1 MQMDVTLHVP
11 AIPSRKRSRSRSRSQ
26 FKQPAVVR
34 QLFGMIASVAEVP
47 RNPHSGRVFPHD
59 RQSRKSVGA
68 GRHSNFTSVASASQ
82 FQTHVSQSPSFGT
95 KQHTQLAIDVGY
107 DSSNP
112 ANASGLSDSR
122 DEIPFDEMLQQD
134 NSLDWTQLVN
144 PWTLHFKTRELEN
157 NYVCSTLLRQRVLF
171 LRLLCL
177 NVLCLTLA
185 NTQLYERQLSAVLWS
200 IILVSALVYLVFTSF
215 RRGAY
220 YIWVATRSKWW
231 YGLIQFLEVR
241 RGRFAIMCLI
251 KSDSH
256 AVLVQFLSFILV
268 GSIEFFYLDGVF
280 DCIGTT
286 TLFLV
291 TLIAM
296 SSGLSTTH
304 IEAAVRMAGIYA
316 IFAAKA
322 VLVGI
327 GASSNGTF
335 VWSSLAIYIIPMLA
349 ITALMHNVSFS
360 NDRIRRIGFLKR
372 QFVDAQLRENTAERA
387 KADYLLSVCLPK
399 SIITKLKGQVNFD
412 LIAHRHES
420 ATVMFGELKNFKDI
434 AESVGSMKHTIVII
448 NSLFEYID
456 ESIGAYES
464 LEKIKTI
471 SYKFLIVGG
480 LGGSSKHMTQMIEM
494 ALALKTH
501 YRAPRD
507 VVVDA
512 GITKRVDFQL
522 GFGIA
527 VGPLVAC
534 IVGKKK
540 FVYEIYGDVV
550 NMASRHLGI
559 AAQNQIIVS
568 DVVSQG
574 ISAEFDSESLGLVFV
589 KGKGKVVLFNVTN
602 RVGER
607 TSTTDAPAGI
617 QGKGG
622 GGLSSKWKRVN
633 LAKIIRD
640 NPLAPAATKP
650 PQPLSAGI
658 SGPAAAAFGGGPGI
672 PTLHDRSPSSHLMRV
687 PTSKL
692 IAPQGSLAKH
702 LADVDDVTSR
712 NGSRNNLTTLPVYGG
727 ANATAQANA
736 AYNNRKRFSMLVT
749 TVIARSMSRYDRPG
763 GAAPPAHTAPQQQAL
778 GAPQS
783 NRLHG
788 SQSGTDLKSLLL
800 ATRHNASAAHTDGG
814 PSSTGN
820 PPASDGSSAPRFAE
834 LDNMPECDEEG
845 GQEGELNNSGTH
857 GKHSGRLSSTAIP
870 DSRRKSVNAAAG
882 GSHTGS
888 HAHLEQSGL
897 THSASG
903 LHFSPSLNNMPHD
916 VLGHI
921 THSNALSA
929 VVSPRSTIGRS
940 SERRR
945 SRGFSINQIHFFNKP
960 DEPSGGGGNGDVS
973 QASRQPEPRRGS
985 IFSAKGFG
993 LHRKTKR
1000 AVIMEDSENE
1010 DEEADDRGESSPSK
1024 AASAQPSVA
1033 FAPDTRAAS
1042 GSAAAS
1048 SKKPETKNS
1057 FDSDSDSNSDGL
1069 LSDAYGSIGDSVPK
1083 RLKSVVRASTMRA
1096 SRVAPQ
1102 GGVRAASA
1110 TIDNDNADNDDAPSG
1125 SALKRQLTARE
1136 DAQLMQTSIEAR
1148 EVVTDV
1154 VMRMCEKVEELGGS
1168 GNAEDTMRRYMKVI
1182 YTEMNMHTLQFLNN
1196 ALEEQ
1201 FICDFVTATWKVY
1214 MHSVA
1219 GILILQVLLVA
1230 LGGVSLYVKSGGNLL
1245 SSPVAFAILVGCL
1258 GVTALVAVGSVLM
1271 ALWAR
1276 EVENPLTA
1284 FHVRFFHFIVLVV
1297 TIAVCAIAVTLPMIG
1312 LAEYE
1317 FMTGGTVPQLA
1328 AYSILRMQGMP
1339 FHFKTRAAA
1348 LLGITLLVMQHLL
1361 GQTTG
1366 HITATVVFMSGILYI
1381 CLIRSMRA
1389 TRIEYL
1395 LDVIMETQSDLLWEE
1410 IEKCSKLLHIV
1421 LPETVITRLVDEPTS
1436 IVYEELESI
1445 SVLFLDIVSFTVMSG
1460 DKEPIIIVEMLNT
1473 LFTFFDSVTDEY
1485 HVEKGNHINIAADSL
1500 LVPLHLQITTIGDA
1514 YVACSSFKNDLDPSL
1529 GAALM
1534 CMVALQMQAYV
1545 EQTFNSLSFVINNFP
1560 SRVSIRIGVNSGS
1573 CYAAIMGG
1581 PKNFRYN
1588 VLGDTVDLAERL
1600 QEVAP
1605 PGKVCISPS
1614 TRSLIIEDEAF
1625 VTTLHDRVTPA
1636 VTESYILELAPD
1648 DVFERLVA
1656 NEMTAASTGNLRK
1669 RLVPAPKNAGLAIA
1683 TNPVAVPSLSAPEPD
1698 SAAKETPTLS
1708 LMPATPLDM
1717 FSCSLNSVK
1726 FGLDQEPGI
1735 DASKS
1740 TSDAEPAG
1748 RNSLVAPERN
1758 STSSDQSHISG
1769 PSETQD
1775 QGTPDLAQSVA
1786 RQPRKTSSMTSVAA
1800 QAHVR
1805 RRSMQML
1812 SQTTQPDQLARNTT
1826 AVGLGIVSSSM
1837 HQLTTTPRRGPF
1849 TPSLPA
1855 AADLSASMVG
1865 PQGLRPI
1872 GDDAAGSRSPTL
1884 LAGARA
1890 GSMQALRGA
1899 SGGTRKL
1906 SRESRDALNSSMSAH
1921 PSAIAAAGTMS
1932 MTTINGIPGMA
1943 RPLQAQAQGIQPMT
1957 SVETLGVATL
1967 VIGPH
1972 IFYNTTFYRAAFVSE
1987 PRKKRGREDADDKSN
2002 DRGHGDGGDGVAVA
2016 PHEASQACDPDMEV
2030 GPGLD
2035 LARRRLVVRDQ
2046 SPSSVRGTRAA
2057 SPAYDL
2063 FDQEYAPSGL
2073 RLFGGDAELGPP
2085 IGTLAGSDTAA
2096 GIHSL
2101 MMAHGPS
2108 SMGLL
2113 GHGDLAGLVDS
2124 KTVGTPVLTHTPPM
2138 APPMASEGMRR
2149 YMPPEMSA
2157 AQHHFDGIPRGLG
2170 LVSVPGCVAPG
2181 DITQH
2186 AATPVRFHPP
2196 PPPSMPQQ
2204 SISAYSG
2211 SMFSMGPAPLPHHML
2226 YAREPRSIFDV
2237 LFEFAECPGLRW
2249 VVPKNT
2255 LFEVHGDAAPFS
2267 ITMAAHLPY
2276 KHQGIL
2282 MRIDGA
2288 SDAIVQALTTTL
2300 HDTRISMR
2308 FMLKKM
2314 SFFALARPREGRT
2327 TIQRYIY
2334 GADLDAAEEGA
2345 AVHFTRGAAARK
2357 DSARTKPVS
2366 KPGRKAVAKD
2376 PAKQPSA
2383 VAPKKRRVPIK
2394 QAPDVHLL
2402 GQALVLPPPQ
2412 AAPIHPGQE
2421 QGRASGHSHGAVHL
2435 GHAPSAES
2443 V

>member
-1 MQMDVTLHVP
+1 
-11 AIPSRKRSRSRSRSQ
+11 
-26 FKQPAVVR
+26 
-34 QLFGMIASVAEVP
+34 MIASVAEVP

-231 YGLIQFLEVR
+231 YGLIQFLE
-241 RGRFAIMCLI
+241 
-251 KSDSH
+251 
-256 AVLVQFLSFILV
+256 FLSFILV

-702 LADVDDVTSR
+702 LADVAARLGSRESLEPPSPTAMACCISCDLCPRDLLLTHSMQRPSVVRDGDLSRLVIDSSSRRGSTASPPTQVDDVTSR

-1485 HVEKGNHINIAADSL
+1485 HVEK
-1500 LVPLHLQITTIGDA
+1500 ITTIGDA

-1656 NEMTAASTGNLRK
+1656 NEMTAASTGNLRVPQPHQPQPPQIGDSTRRSSSGGSSASSEIDSAGSVGSGDAGTQAQDNQSRFRSRIGGPASGVAVLEPIPDAGSQSLDEVMPAHAGK

-1943 RPLQAQAQGIQPMT
+1943 RPLQAQAQGIQP
-1957 SVETLGVATL
+1957 SAQSSAQASPSLLGASAHTLSAR
-1967 VIGPH
+1967 
-1972 IFYNTTFYRAAFVSE
+1972 RAPSMRVLS
-1987 PRKKRGREDADDKSN
+1987 
-2002 DRGHGDGGDGVAVA
+2002 GGDGLVV
-2016 PHEASQACDPDMEV
+2016 PSLNV
-2030 GPGLD
+2030 
-2035 LARRRLVVRDQ
+2035 RRR
-2046 SPSSVRGTRAA
+2046 PST
-2057 SPAYDL
+2057 
-2063 FDQEYAPSGL
+2063 SGL
-2073 RLFGGDAELGPP
+2073 LQNDA
-2085 IGTLAGSDTAA
+2085 
-2096 GIHSL
+2096 
-2101 MMAHGPS
+2101 
-2108 SMGLL
+2108 
-2113 GHGDLAGLVDS
+2113 
-2124 KTVGTPVLTHTPPM
+2124 
-2138 APPMASEGMRR
+2138 
-2149 YMPPEMSA
+2149 
-2157 AQHHFDGIPRGLG
+2157 
-2170 LVSVPGCVAPG
+2170 
-2181 DITQH
+2181 
-2186 AATPVRFHPP
+2186 
-2196 PPPSMPQQ
+2196 
-2204 SISAYSG
+2204 
-2211 SMFSMGPAPLPHHML
+2211 
-2226 YAREPRSIFDV
+2226 
-2237 LFEFAECPGLRW
+2237 
-2249 VVPKNT
+2249 
-2255 LFEVHGDAAPFS
+2255 
-2267 ITMAAHLPY
+2267 
-2276 KHQGIL
+2276 
-2282 MRIDGA
+2282 
-2288 SDAIVQALTTTL
+2288 
-2300 HDTRISMR
+2300 
-2308 FMLKKM
+2308 
-2314 SFFALARPREGRT
+2314 
-2327 TIQRYIY
+2327 
-2334 GADLDAAEEGA
+2334 
-2345 AVHFTRGAAARK
+2345 
-2357 DSARTKPVS
+2357 
-2366 KPGRKAVAKD
+2366 
-2376 PAKQPSA
+2376 
-2383 VAPKKRRVPIK
+2383 
-2394 QAPDVHLL
+2394 
-2402 GQALVLPPPQ
+2402 
-2412 AAPIHPGQE
+2412 
-2421 QGRASGHSHGAVHL
+2421 
-2435 GHAPSAES
+2435 
-2443 V
+2443 